1 MLHSATFLMLMPLPQ
16 TFVSPNE
23 TLLCDREFR
32 DERNELVGLARLQV
46 DKDHEVASS
55 ILMILGSGFKAEWGA
70 SLKNGTVSLV
80 PISLNVDAWPLPK
93 ETRFPIQVDVA
104 IDEKGIGRFQFPAAT
119 VQIVNLAQYIQARG
133 TSSAKL
139 SSASSPAVELPK
151 SLKLENLWGAAS
163 IIIQTSDASGAV
175 VDRRTLKTPNWQAM
189 RAFSDT
195 AFVDLEA
202 RREHEGCRRV
212 YNVTITD

>member
-1 MLHSATFLMLMPLPQ
+1 VLHFATFLMLMPLPQ
-16 TFVSPNE
+16 TVVAPSE

-32 DERNELVGLARLQV
+32 DERNKLVGLARLQF

-55 ILMILGSGFKAEWGA
+55 ILMIWGSGFKAEWGA
-70 SLKNGTVSLV
+70 ALKNGAVSLAPV
-80 PISLNVDAWPLPK
+80 SLDVDSWPLPK

-104 IDEKGIGRFQFPAAT
+104 FDKKNIGRFQFPAAT
-119 VQIVNLAQYIQARG
+119 VQIVNLAQYLQARE

-189 RAFSDT
+189 RAFSDA